1 MTYDVAA
8 DVRLDPRLKEI
19 LARIPVE
26 PAGNV
31 DSREAGSWIAGRR
44 GSQIGQQF
52 ANDVGGLL
60 TQPKAPP
67 QLGMAMAGS
76 PGRSGRRDSTI
87 GLRVRVSRWGGA
99 ADGRTARA

>member
-44 GSQIGQQF
+44 
-52 ANDVGGLL
+52 AYLNDAIHAL
-60 TQPKAPP
+60 TT
-67 QLGMAMAGS
+67 
-76 PGRSGRRDSTI
+76 R
-87 GLRVRVSRWGGA
+87 
-99 ADGRTARA
+99 

>member
-31 DSREAGSWIAGRR
+31 DSREAGS
-44 GSQIGQQF
+44 
-52 ANDVGGLL
+52 
-60 TQPKAPP
+60 
-67 QLGMAMAGS
+67 
-76 PGRSGRRDSTI
+76 
-87 GLRVRVSRWGGA
+87 
-99 ADGRTARA
+99 